1 MRKLVLPVLLAAVT
15 LAGAAHG
22 QTDRENARA
31 FAVAAVYDRYCPAGP
46 VHDKLHVFATER
58 FGDFHNGGVEWSAQL
73 KDVEDNALTN
83 MQEWCLKV
91 RSPHDRRLTRE
102 MHKKRVQL
110 PKAVAKIYEVV
121 AEGAY
126 SSSLSCAR
134 VSCPSPDRTSDGECV
149 VRPPSESISGK
160 VADED

>member
-1 MRKLVLPVLLAAVT
+1 MLRHRAVIEAMKCKLVLPVLLAAVA
-15 LAGAAHG
+15 LAGEAHG

-46 VHDKLHVFATER
+46 VRDKLHVFATER

-91 RSPHDRRLTRE
+91 RSPHG
-102 MHKKRVQL
+102 VGIA
-110 PKAVAKIYEVV
+110 P
-121 AEGAY
+121 
-126 SSSLSCAR
+126 
-134 VSCPSPDRTSDGECV
+134 
-149 VRPPSESISGK
+149 
-160 VADED
+160 